1 MGNKIMGN
9 KNSKTFDKYKYNLY
23 FQTGENVIK
32 ENKYLIKKS
41 NNITYIYF
49 DIKNVSVFDIM
60 NKNIKV
66 YISRIDDDNLYEDK
80 IDTTLENNLVKNKI
94 EDKLYYDIKIPTNDS
109 KHIIIRFENINKK
122 NFKIIYID

>member
-1 MGNKIMGN
+1 MGN

-41 NNITYIYF
+41 SNITYIYF

>member
-1 MGNKIMGN
+1 
-9 KNSKTFDKYKYNLY
+9 
-23 FQTGENVIK
+23 
-32 ENKYLIKKS
+32 
-41 NNITYIYF
+41 
-49 DIKNVSVFDIM
+49 M